1 VTVSVVLRLVDAAL
15 HAGRLA
21 GEAEIVATGERATVR
36 DADEL
41 IRFVTRSRD
50 ALLQRGVEA
59 IGMEPDG
66 RSG

>member
-1 VTVSVVLRLVDAAL
+1 VTVSVVLRLVDTAL

-41 IRFVTRSRD
+41 IRFVTRSRE
-50 ALLQRGVEA
+50 AVSRHGIEA
-59 IGMEPDG
+59 IGVEPDG